1 MNTINLAEIQAVL
14 ASQPAV
20 LLYFYSDNCAPC
32 ISLRPKVEEL
42 LKAEFPE
49 MKLLLVNSEK
59 HPDITAQYG
68 VFANPTLL
76 LYFDGHEHQRLS
88 KYVGIAQLREA
99 IARPY
104 SLLLG
109 A

>member
-1 MNTINLAEIQAVL
+1 MQTISLVEIQSIL
-14 ASQPAV
+14 ASKPAV

-42 LKAEFPE
+42 LKADFPE
-49 MKLLLVNSEK
+49 MELLLVNSEK
-59 HPDITAQYG
+59 HPDITAQFG

-88 KYVGIAQLREA
+88 KYVGVAQLKEA
-99 IARPY
+99 ISRPY